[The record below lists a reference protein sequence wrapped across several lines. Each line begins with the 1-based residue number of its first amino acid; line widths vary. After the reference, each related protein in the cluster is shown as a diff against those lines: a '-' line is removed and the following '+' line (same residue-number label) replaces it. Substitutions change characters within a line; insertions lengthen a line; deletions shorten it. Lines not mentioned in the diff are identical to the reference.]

1 MSKRRGH
8 GRATISYLPPR
19 MSRIL
24 RGQCGAAPILATCPA
39 ARNNMAKGQQ
49 RSGREKK
56 KPKKDK
62 RVIAPVSSPFDRAT
76 PLPQK
81 K

>member
-1 MSKRRGH
+1 
-8 GRATISYLPPR
+8 
-19 MSRIL
+19 
-24 RGQCGAAPILATCPA
+24 
-39 ARNNMAKGQQ
+39 MAKGQQ

-62 RVIAPVSSPFDRAT
+62 RVIAPVTSVFDRST
-76 PLPQK
+76 PQPHK